1 MCLAQTSSLTCTE
14 RYHNLDDL
22 KVLLNIDTSQLPD
35 DFESFITDK
44 EQTKLKGLMKG
55 SKKHKDGY
63 KCKTITFKK
72 KVYGKV
78 GPYGR
83 LIADRSSLQSCWKFA
98 RTIICE
104 GEIKGF
110 DLSNSQ
116 PRILKQ
122 LCDRY
127 IPHKRFKNLDEYCN
141 NRDSKRSEIADHYS
155 VSTDIAKELMVRL
168 CFGGSIQKWRKD
180 FKVDKST
187 KDMDFVL
194 GFYNDVQSIM
204 NMYAKEHFEGYQKAI
219 DAFEHLKQ
227 IDPTGMKHKKR
238 ERTALALYLQNIEG
252 DIILTMADAL
262 KKQGIQVLTPI
273 HDELNVLA
281 SDVQGK
287 TDQIMRSLEKA
298 VLDVLNFQVNLKLED
313 YVMTEKYKTM
323 LDNHK
328 KFEVIIPDEPDDVIN
343 GNRLYE
349 LMKGRCNL
357 SKELGKFMYDDQS
370 GIWVTDADEMMRI
383 VYRFQSEFIQT
394 KETENGRKI
403 SYSRDFGNMVGN
415 IMKQF
420 WMKVPKSDPIDSD
433 NNRGYLLFNNGV
445 LDCYEFKM
453 LPFDQK
459 YHFTKKICR
468 DFNPDSVS
476 QEIVDDL
483 KQRIFESA
491 YTDGSGDTTKMDYFM
506 EILSIAL
513 MEGSVDKKM
522 MTMLGETDCG
532 KGVLTQLLS
541 LAFGEYVSFFNTNI
555 LLKGTNAN
563 IEDASQ
569 WRFLIPCYD
578 TRLMIGN
585 EIAVKCEEDLNGFG
599 KREKREVPFN
609 IDMIKTLVGGGDAV
623 KARGLF
629 KDEVKIINKAFVMIL
644 ANDMPKTSSDPAYI
658 KRQLIMN
665 AYRSST
671 SDEVFDKSMFFKAD
685 TTIKD
690 WIKRVD
696 VRDAMITL
704 MCRTY
709 RRYKLDRSPVPDWIK
724 MTVSEY
730 VESSSA
736 SSWVH
741 DNYEV
746 YKGDVL
752 KDFDGVEGENGIYRF
767 NWDKVGEWA
776 LPADVM
782 FKVYKDTGGRD
793 SSTKFGRML
802 TANKVFAAVKK
813 RGGRAVRYRV
823 GVRVPIEDDDGSY
836 RMIDSDDC

>member
-1 MCLAQTSSLTCTE
+1 MSPAQASSLTCTE
-14 RYHNLDDL
+14 RYNNLDDL

-35 DFESFITDK
+35 DYECYITDK

-55 SKKHKDGY
+55 SKKHKDGF
-63 KCKTITFKK
+63 KCKTVTFKK
-72 KVYGKV
+72 KVYGNV

-83 LIADRSSLQSCWKFA
+83 LIADRPSLQSCWKFA
-98 RTIICE
+98 RTIVCE
-104 GEIKGF
+104 GEVKGF

-127 IPHKRFKNLDEYCN
+127 VPHQRFNYLEEYCN
-141 NRDSKRSEIADHYS
+141 NRDSKRSDIADHYS

-180 FKVDKST
+180 FKVDKS
-187 KDMDFVL
+187 KESMDFVK

-204 NMYAKEHFEGYQKAI
+204 NTHAKEYFEGYQKAI

-227 IDPTGMKHKKR
+227 SNPTQMKNKKR

-287 TDQIMRSLEKA
+287 ADQIMRSLEKA
-298 VLDVLNFQVNLKLED
+298 VLDVLNFQINLKLED
-313 YVMTEKYKTM
+313 YVMTEKFKTM

-328 KFEVIIPDEPDDVIN
+328 KFEVIIPDEPDDHIN
-343 GNRLYE
+343 GNRLYQ
-349 LMKGRCNL
+349 LMKDRYNL
-357 SKELGKFMYDDQS
+357 SKELGKFMYDDQN
-370 GIWVTDADEMMRI
+370 GIWVTDPDDMMRI

-394 KETENGRKI
+394 KETESGRKI

-420 WMKVPKSDPIDSD
+420 WMKVPKTDPIDTD

-445 LDCYEFKM
+445 LDCFEFKM

-459 YHFTKKICR
+459 YHFTKKINR

-491 YTDGSGDTTKMDYFM
+491 YTDGSGDTTRMDYFM

-513 MEGSVDKKM
+513 MEGGVDKKM

-541 LAFGEYVSFFNTNI
+541 LAFGEYVSFFDTNI

-563 IEDASQ
+563 IEAASQ

-629 KDEVKIINKAFVMIL
+629 KDEVKIVNKAFVMIL

-685 TTIKD
+685 TSIKD
-690 WIKRVD
+690 WIKCVD

-709 RRYKLDRSPVPDWIK
+709 GRYKLGRTPVPDWIK

-730 VESSSA
+730 VESSSN

-776 LPADVM
+776 CPIDVM

-802 TANKVFAAVKK
+802 TANKVLLAMKK

-823 GVRVPIEDDDGSY
+823 GVRVSTDYDG
-836 RMIDSDDC
+836 DSCRITECDDC